1 MLPVRIAARLAAAKI
16 RRTVSSAPVLVPTL
30 QSLRRHPPTE
40 IEFLNGEIVSL
51 GAKVG
56 VPTPLNAAVIAMVH
70 HVEQYGQFWKVSAIR
85 EAISTDGRNLQS

>member
-1 MLPVRIAARLAAAKI
+1 LPPASPCKDPSHGFVRAGG
-16 RRTVSSAPVLVPTL
+16 VFTL
-30 QSLRRHPPTE
+30 QRLRRHRPTE
-40 IEFLNGEIVSL
+40 IEYLNGEIVGL

-70 HVEQYGQFWKVSAIR
+70 HVEQYGQFWKMSAIR